1 MKLSF
6 FTRLFSQTIQNRGK
20 IYWQHGRVNVTSFDG
35 KTYTATV
42 KGMRDYTTKVTL
54 NGDEIVS
61 SSCDCPYG
69 SNCKHVAAL
78 IFEIRERNKNNKEVP
93 DAPPPQKEEK
103 AKEDKVYPPIEI
115 QGSTLEAKE
124 FFLLCAITYAGSLD
138 YVNFTTVPVSISRS

>member
-20 IYWQHGRVNVTSFDG
+20 IYWQHGRVNITSFDG

-42 KGMRDYTTKVTL
+42 KGIRDYTTKVTL

-69 SNCKHVAAL
+69 SNCKHVAAPAMSL
-78 IFEIRERNKNNKEVP
+78 
-93 DAPPPQKEEK
+93 
-103 AKEDKVYPPIEI
+103 
-115 QGSTLEAKE
+115 STCMAASGKRSCRMLR
-124 FFLLCAITYAGSLD
+124 
-138 YVNFTTVPVSISRS
+138 TVVE